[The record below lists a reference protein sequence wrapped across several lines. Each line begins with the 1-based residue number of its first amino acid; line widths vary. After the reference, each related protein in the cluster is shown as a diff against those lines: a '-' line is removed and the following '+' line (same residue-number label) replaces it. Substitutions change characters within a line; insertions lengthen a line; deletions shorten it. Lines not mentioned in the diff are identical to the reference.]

1 MTTRRGTSRLGCL
14 FTLLV
19 LVTAVYFGVNIGE
32 VYFRYYRL
40 RDAMEQEARFA
51 DTRDDATIRARLDA
65 VADSIGIPQN
75 RAAFR
80 VQRSGN
86 SVVLVTE
93 YTERVELPLFV
104 RDLKFVPR
112 VERR

>member
-1 MTTRRGTSRLGCL
+1 MGCL

-19 LVTAVYFGVNIGE
+19 LVTIVYFGVNIGE

-51 DTRDDATIRARLDA
+51 DTRDDVTIRARLDS

-75 RAAFR
+75 RAEFR
-80 VQRSGN
+80 IQRSANG
-86 SVVLVTE
+86 VVLVTE

-104 RDLKFVPR
+104 RDFRFAPR
-112 VERR
+112 VERRQ